1 MSDSSISKKNI
12 FFSAFLT
19 AVEYYDFIIYA
30 YLSTYISHVF
40 FPQGHHALH
49 LLETYAL
56 FGLGYF
62 MRPLGGAVFGHLGDR
77 CGRKFALMITV
88 ILMTC
93 SLLLM
98 TLVPTYQSIGVC
110 APILLLIARLL
121 QGFAIGGE
129 YNGVLVTLIENAPR
143 WRRART
149 TFLSVFISGNSVIVA
164 TLVIMLLT
172 GIYNPQ
178 AMLHYA
184 WRYPYYLGVVLSL
197 IALVFIYYLDETESF
212 IQLEDKH
219 KLAKLPLFEALKNH
233 PWVIGLVLLLTGYLG
248 VAYYMAAT
256 YIPNLMTDLLNYTH
270 HTAVT
275 ATLIA
280 SIIYAYTSPLWAIL
294 TDKIGRKPV
303 LITTI
308 MLIGLGIL
316 PEFMALKSHN
326 MLLIMLSYSLMMA
339 LISACT
345 VTFEVTINEAFPARI
360 RYSGVAI
367 GYNIGNALFGGSALY
382 ISQGLVD
389 WSGNVFMPAIYL
401 IVMSVITLGCVLL
414 MSETRGRQPG

>member
-1 MSDSSISKKNI
+1 MSSRYISRKNI
-12 FFSAFLT
+12 IFSAFLT

-30 YLSTYISHVF
+30 YLSTYIANVF

-62 MRPLGGAVFGHLGDR
+62 MRPLGGAFFGHIGDR
-77 CGRKFALMITV
+77 LGRKVALMITV

-93 SLLLM
+93 SLLMM
-98 TLVPTYQSIGVC
+98 TLVPTYQVIGIT
-110 APILLLIARLL
+110 APILLLLARLL

-149 TFLSVFISGNSVIVA
+149 TFLSVFISGNSVILA
-164 TLVIMLLT
+164 TLVVMVLT
-172 GIYNPQ
+172 GIYNHH
-178 AMLHYA
+178 AMLHFA
-184 WRYPYYLGVVLSL
+184 WRYPYYIGVFLSL
-197 IALVFIYYLDETESF
+197 IALVFIYYLEETDSF
-212 IQLEDKH
+212 IELEDKH
-219 KLAKLPLFEALKNH
+219 KLAKLPLVEAFKNH

-256 YIPNLMTDLLNYTH
+256 YIPNLMTDMLNFTH

-280 SIIYAYTSPLWAIL
+280 SIVYAYTAPLWAQL
-294 TDKIGRKPV
+294 TDKLGRKPI

-308 MLIGLGIL
+308 ILIMIGII
-316 PEFMALKSHN
+316 PEFLALHSHN
-326 MLLIMLSYSLMMA
+326 IALIILAYSVMMA

-382 ISQGLVD
+382 VSQALVD
-389 WSGNVFMPAIYL
+389 WGGNIYMPALYL
-401 IVMSVITLGCVLL
+401 IVMSALTLVCVLR
-414 MSETRGRQPG
+414 MTETRGRLAE

>member
-1 MSDSSISKKNI
+1 MSSRHISRKNI
-12 FFSAFLT
+12 IFSAFLT

-30 YLSTYISHVF
+30 YLSTYIANVF

-62 MRPLGGAVFGHLGDR
+62 MRPLGGAFFGHIGDR
-77 CGRKFALMITV
+77 LGRKVALMITV

-93 SLLLM
+93 SLLMM
-98 TLVPTYQSIGVC
+98 TLVPTYQAIGIT
-110 APILLLIARLL
+110 APILLLLARLL

-149 TFLSVFISGNSVIVA
+149 TFLSVFISGNSVILA
-164 TLVIMLLT
+164 TLVVMVLT
-172 GIYNPQ
+172 GIYNHH
-178 AMLHYA
+178 AMLHFA
-184 WRYPYYLGVVLSL
+184 WRYPYYIGVFLSL
-197 IALVFIYYLDETESF
+197 IALVFIYYLEETDSF
-212 IQLEDKH
+212 IELEDKH
-219 KLAKLPLFEALKNH
+219 KLAKLPLVEAFKNH

-256 YIPNLMTDLLNYTH
+256 YIPNLMTDMLNFTH

-280 SIIYAYTSPLWAIL
+280 SIVYAYTAPLWAQL
-294 TDKIGRKPV
+294 TDKLGRKPI

-308 MLIGLGIL
+308 ILIMIGII
-316 PEFMALKSHN
+316 PEFLALHSHN
-326 MLLIMLSYSLMMA
+326 IALIILTYSVMMA

-382 ISQGLVD
+382 VSQALVD
-389 WSGNVFMPAIYL
+389 WGGNIYMPALYL
-401 IVMSVITLGCVLL
+401 IVMSALTLVCVLR
-414 MSETRGRQPG
+414 MTETRGRLAE

>member
-1 MSDSSISKKNI
+1 MSSRNISRKNI

-30 YLSTYISHVF
+30 YLSTYISNVF
-40 FPQGHHALH
+40 FPNGHHALH

-62 MRPLGGAVFGHLGDR
+62 MRPLGGAFFGHIGDR
-77 CGRKFALMITV
+77 LGRKVALMITV

-93 SLLLM
+93 SLLMM
-98 TLVPTYQSIGVC
+98 TLVPTYQAIGLA
-110 APILLLIARLL
+110 APVLLLVARLL

-149 TFLSVFISGNSVIVA
+149 TFLSVFISGNSVILA
-164 TLVIMLLT
+164 TLVVMILT
-172 GIYNPQ
+172 GIYNHQ
-178 AMLHYA
+178 AMLNFA
-184 WRYPYYLGVVLSL
+184 WRYPYYIGVILSL
-197 IALVFIYYLDETESF
+197 TALVFIYYLEETDSF
-212 IQLEDKH
+212 IELEDKH
-219 KLAKLPLFEALKNH
+219 KLAKLPLVEAFKNH

-256 YIPNLMTDLLNYTH
+256 YIPNLMTDLLHYNH

-280 SIIYAYTSPLWAIL
+280 SIIYAYTAPIWALL
-294 TDKIGRKPV
+294 TDKVGRKPV

-308 MLIGLGIL
+308 ILIAVGIV
-316 PEFMALKSHN
+316 PEFLALKSHN
-326 MLLIMLSYSLMMA
+326 MLLIMLSYGLMMIF
-339 LISACT
+339 ISACT

-367 GYNIGNALFGGSALY
+367 GYNIGNALFGGSVLY
-382 ISQGLVD
+382 VSQTLVD
-389 WSGNVFMPAIYL
+389 WSGNVFTPAIYL
-401 IVMSVITLGCVLL
+401 IIMSVITLACVLR
-414 MSETRGRQPG
+414 MSETKGRLVE